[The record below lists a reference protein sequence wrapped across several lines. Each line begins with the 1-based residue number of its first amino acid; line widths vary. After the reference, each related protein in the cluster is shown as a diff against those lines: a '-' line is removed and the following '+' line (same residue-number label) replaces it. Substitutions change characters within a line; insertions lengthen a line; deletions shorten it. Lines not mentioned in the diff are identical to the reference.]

1 MTFGSVHG
9 TILTLDQTKGGLM
22 VLNHIARL
30 VAVLISIAAGTISV
44 IGLAA
49 IFSGAFWAVVIV
61 ASILE
66 VAKVV
71 TATWLEQHWKY
82 LGWKLKGY
90 LVSAVVVLMLITSLG
105 IYGFFARAH
114 IEQQIQMTT
123 GETSRLPLIVSK
135 ITVERQKLED
145 LDKQIAQIDN
155 ALSAMTEKSKAT
167 RDAKSALTES
177 KNQRKSRDELVARKD
192 SIFEGLTTLEA
203 EKSRLENV
211 VKKHE
216 VEVGP
221 LKYLANLYYGEAN
234 ENQLEQAVRFLIL
247 TLVFV
252 FDPLAIALFIAA
264 NHTASTL
271 RMAKS
276 QPKSEDKKMPSE
288 MSATVV
294 PLKKAAKIS
303 AENTIISQ
311 QKPKPIFKR
320 QRKKRKALDLSGL
333 KLG

>member
-1 MTFGSVHG
+1 MTFGLIRCKIQH
-9 TILTLDQTKGGLM
+9 LDQTKGGLM
-22 VLNHIARL
+22 VLNHIARI
-30 VAVLISIAAGTISV
+30 VAILISIAAGTISV

-49 IFSGAFWAVVIV
+49 MFSGAFWAVVIV

-82 LGWKLKGY
+82 LEWKLKGY
-90 LVSAVVVLMLITSLG
+90 LVSAVIVLMLITSLG

-123 GETSRLPLIVSK
+123 GETSRLPLVVSK
-135 ITVERQKLED
+135 ITVEKQKLED

-167 RDAKSALTES
+167 RDAKAALDAA
-177 KNQRKSRDELVARKD
+177 KNQRKSREELVAKKD
-192 SIFEGLTTLEA
+192 QIFEGLTTLET

-252 FDPLAIALFIAA
+252 FDPLAIALLIAA

-271 RMAKS
+271 RKKPED
-276 QPKSEDKKMPSE
+276 PKPAPVLSP
-288 MSATVV
+288 TVV

-303 AENTIISQ
+303 ADTNQGSQ
-311 QKPKPIFKR
+311 HKPKPVFQR
-320 QRKKRKALDLSGL
+320 PRKKRKALDLSGL